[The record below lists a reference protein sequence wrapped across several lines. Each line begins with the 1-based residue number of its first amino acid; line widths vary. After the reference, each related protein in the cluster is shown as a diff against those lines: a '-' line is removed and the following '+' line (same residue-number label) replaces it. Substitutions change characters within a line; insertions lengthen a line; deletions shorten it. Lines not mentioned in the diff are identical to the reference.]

1 MTEIAALVTQSLQQF
16 TAEIEPQ
23 LQVQV
28 SAALQ
33 QSGNLPESLQ
43 SQQPM
48 LAELVAQLQLALTQQ
63 HLTALDLAARLA
75 AMDPAFVELSVQVEQ
90 LNFTAA
96 LHMLQQL
103 TLPQQA
109 PQLTTRKVH

>member
-1 MTEIAALVTQSLQQF
+1 
-16 TAEIEPQ
+16 
-23 LQVQV
+23 
-28 SAALQ
+28 
-33 QSGNLPESLQ
+33 
-43 SQQPM
+43 
-48 LAELVAQLQLALTQQ
+48 
-63 HLTALDLAARLA
+63 
-75 AMDPAFVELSVQVEQ
+75 MDPAFVELSVQVEQ